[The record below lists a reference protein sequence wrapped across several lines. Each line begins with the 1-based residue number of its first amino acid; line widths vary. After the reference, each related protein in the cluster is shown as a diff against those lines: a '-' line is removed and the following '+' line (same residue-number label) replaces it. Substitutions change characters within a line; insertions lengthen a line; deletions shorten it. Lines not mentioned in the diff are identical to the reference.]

1 MVAGLEPARDIRAH
15 RAFPPR
21 CRFGLSIYQ
30 LIYTITTAD
39 CCGCDPLNSAGMN
52 RRTRCPAEH
61 CATSFGLTGL
71 IHSQS
76 ACVMAHGDRVVPI
89 RRIAAL
95 DRAGGLYGAYKDV

>member
-1 MVAGLEPARDIRAH
+1 MAARLDALCD
-15 RAFPPR
+15 A
-21 CRFGLSIYQ
+21 L
-30 LIYTITTAD
+30 TITTAD

-76 ACVMAHGDRVVPI
+76 ACVMAHGDREVPI
-89 RRIAAL
+89 LHLAML